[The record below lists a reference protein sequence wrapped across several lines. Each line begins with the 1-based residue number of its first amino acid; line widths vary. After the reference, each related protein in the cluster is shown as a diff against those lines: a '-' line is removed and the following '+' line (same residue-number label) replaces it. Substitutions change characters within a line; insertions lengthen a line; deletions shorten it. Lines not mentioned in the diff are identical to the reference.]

1 MGNITETVTGAA
13 AAATTDIR
21 PEDTAPKDAG
31 AGQDTAGAEQKTAD
45 SGGGAEKTYD
55 QAYIDR
61 LLAEQKT
68 AREAAVAEALKVAGM
83 DEGSK
88 EAYKKEQTEKRLAER
103 EADIALREL
112 KAEAR
117 DVLAQKDVPSEFLNV
132 LVGKDLN
139 ETIANV
145 DAFKKQ
151 FDAAVQAQVEKRIA
165 GKTPSG
171 GNGGGAPSEAN
182 AIAAEIDKYLR

>member
-1 MGNITETVTGAA
+1 M
-13 AAATTDIR
+13 
-21 PEDTAPKDAG
+21 
-31 AGQDTAGAEQKTAD
+31 
-45 SGGGAEKTYD
+45 
-55 QAYIDR
+55 
-61 LLAEQKT
+61 
-68 AREAAVAEALKVAGM
+68 
-83 DEGSK
+83 
-88 EAYKKEQTEKRLAER
+88 EKRNLRKER
-103 EADIALREL
+103 IGVVSSNKGDKTITVMVKWKEKHPIYGKFVNKTKKYHAHDEKNECSIGDTVRLMETRPL
-112 KAEAR
+112 SKM
-117 DVLAQKDVPSEFLNV
+117 NV
-132 LVGKDLN
+132 LMGKDLN